1 MLCAIAVQQIDSD
14 PFHADIIERVR
25 DDLRLTLIKAGIGDG
40 LPQEGDVVQVFEV
53 RLIQHLLE
61 AFEDPDHYF
70 GEWWAKGV
78 WLGAPSRKL
87 PRDPAVFERKT
98 KWRLAESAE
107 EGGGEWQRN

>member
-14 PFHADIIERVR
+14 PFHSDIIERVR

-40 LPQEGDVVQVFEV
+40 IPQEGDVVQVFEV

-61 AFEDPDHYF
+61 AFGDPDHYF

-78 WLGAPSRKL
+78 WLGAP
-87 PRDPAVFERKT
+87 
-98 KWRLAESAE
+98 
-107 EGGGEWQRN
+107 